1 MNKVRAHLFIS
12 GIVQG
17 VFFRHYT
24 FETAHKL
31 GLTGWVRNL
40 PNCQVETVFE
50 GPKDKVYEMI
60 KWCHHGP
67 PSAKVTSVNIQWETP
82 ACADASACASHA
94 DRSAGRPDGSLKE
107 FTIE

>member
-50 GPKDKVYEMI
+50 GPKDKADEMI
-60 KWCHHGP
+60 KWCHQGP
-67 PSAKVTSVNIQWETP
+67 PSAKVTKVDIQWETP
-82 ACADASACASHA
+82 
-94 DRSAGRPDGSLKE
+94 DGSFKG
-107 FTIE
+107 FDII

>member
-1 MNKVRAHLFIS
+1 MNKVRAHLHIS

-40 PNCQVETVFE
+40 ANGQVETVFE
-50 GPKDKVYEMI
+50 GPKDKIDEMV
-60 KWCHHGP
+60 KWCQQGP
-67 PSAKVTSVNIQWETP
+67 DSARVTSVDIKWET
-82 ACADASACASHA
+82 AD
-94 DRSAGRPDGSLKE
+94 GTLTG
-107 FTIE
+107 FNIE